1 MPHFLMSGFPTLPM
15 PPIPPKLPI
24 GECWQ
29 WCSQP
34 GVGLLPTLAI
44 TALAPSYPAN
54 LSHRC
59 YHHHTLRLLAIIIQV
74 ADANNRA
81 GYYIHCSF
89 GTSYPPIVSCLCRW
103 GICVSPTMPIAYLCR
118 AMIMQMPTH
127 EHNARGYAYN
137 SRSVHNNGLV
147 VT

>member
-1 MPHFLMSGFPTLPM
+1 MLGFPILPM
-15 PPIPPKLPI
+15 SLFPPKLPI
-24 GECWQ
+24 GKCRQ
-29 WCSQP
+29 RCSQP

-44 TALAPSYPAN
+44 MALAPSYPAY
-54 LSHRC
+54 LSRRC
-59 YHHHTLRLLAIIIQV
+59 YHHHALHLLAIIIQV

-81 GYYIHCSF
+81 VCYMHCSF
-89 GTSYPPIVSCLCRW
+89 GTSSPPILSCLCQW
-103 GICVSPTMPIAYLCR
+103 GVCVCPTMSIVYLHR
-118 AMIMQMPTH
+118 VMIVQMPTH

>member
-1 MPHFLMSGFPTLPM
+1 MLGFPTLLM
-15 PPIPPKLPI
+15 PPFPPKLPI
-24 GECWQ
+24 SECRQ
-29 WCSQP
+29 WCLQP

-44 TALAPSYPAN
+44 MVLEPSYPAD
-54 LSHRC
+54 LSRRC
-59 YHHHTLRLLAIIIQV
+59 YHHNALHLLAIIIQV

-81 GYYIHCSF
+81 VCYMHCSF
-89 GTSYPPIVSCLCRW
+89 GTSSPPILSCLRQW
-103 GICVSPTMPIAYLCR
+103 GICVCPTMPIVYLRR
-118 AMIMQMPTH
+118 AMIVQMPTH

>member
-1 MPHFLMSGFPTLPM
+1 MLGFPTLPM
-15 PPIPPKLPI
+15 PPFPPKLPI
-24 GECWQ
+24 GECRQ
-29 WCSQP
+29 RCSQP

-44 TALAPSYPAN
+44 MALAPSYPAD
-54 LSHRC
+54 LSRRC

-81 GYYIHCSF
+81 VCYMHCSF
-89 GTSYPPIVSCLCRW
+89 GTSSPPILSCLHQW
-103 GICVSPTMPIAYLCR
+103 GVCVCPTMPIVYLRR
-118 AMIMQMPTH
+118 AMIVQMPTH